1 MVYARLVSSGQLIRD
16 ARQRRGLTQAELAR
30 RSATT
35 QNYVSRIERGAVEPT
50 LPTLERLL
58 HAMGLRLN
66 LDVVALPSGNEHPGR
81 LRAEFGASTPEER
94 VAEAMVLSE
103 FLTDVAAD
111 GAAGGTAR
119 GRR

>member
-1 MVYARLVSSGQLIRD
+1 MNAGQLIRE
-16 ARQRRGLTQAELAR
+16 ARQRRGLTQADLAR

-58 HAMGLRLN
+58 HAMGVRLK
-66 LDVVALPSGNEHPGR
+66 VEVAPLPTGNEDPGR
-81 LRAEFGASTPEER
+81 LRAAYATSTPQQR
-94 VAEAMVLSE
+94 VADAMALSE
-103 FLTDVAAD
+103 FLTGVSADAAE
-111 GAAGGTAR
+111 GSLR